1 MTERKDEDAMKLY
14 QAGYYRLGGHGSGS
28 GWKIVAPSVGMSE
41 IAKAGFRG
49 IASRLSDLKQTA
61 KAPPEAMGIFRH
73 ERFIYLM
80 HVNYAASGED
90 SRGVAYVHGY
100 CFHLAEYYELAMQP
114 EILFGIVPE
123 EFDREY
129 HPQLA
134 AYPVRESL
142 QYRNM
147 NERRLLDR
155 YHLSKEQY
163 KKLLLG
169 AICALEG
176 YGSPMYIKSDRFK
189 EQGTQTYRD
198 ILYLIMKGL
207 PYHLRSKL
215 LSFSWHGAQTAVCFA
230 DQAQGE
236 NYADLDMGI
245 FRCDTSRLDSYQ
257 FTKLY
262 QTDRFY
268 SSKDLRE
275 QIFQTIA
282 AFIQEAYADPFKDA
296 GCALIEAGFQKQ
308 IKKNDSGVEPETVI
322 RLLQEMFR
330 YELRYGRET
339 AEYLAILLDA
349 ANQGGIQTE
358 DAKLAADIRNAYEQ
372 CADAVL
378 LEPMALY
385 EARGILISSQARQN
399 KDTGFAAL
407 LELQKR
413 YANDLYPAVCSYLE
427 ALDADYF
434 CDYFWNRF
442 LPGELTSL
450 KKSERFFKQ
459 NGPRFTEKEHQLF
472 QKLIKDLTVREMQE
486 ADSFEELCMAAQ
498 VIDRIRQNQ
507 THTDGYQSLW
517 EETCTALWNR
527 FQMDWFEAERIQTYR
542 QYEVQRLSC
551 PNAKKVSKMIAQ
563 LEEAQTCTD
572 LSVLW
577 QLLYDAHSGEE
588 KRCRRTIQRGL
599 RERFYAGI
607 PQICLENLDRSLLF
621 FYDPDNMQFD
631 LVKWISQWA
640 KIQDPEP
647 YCERFAELG
656 KRSKLLA
663 DQTRRKYVMQYL
675 KEAVKS
681 RKQTAYN
688 QLPYEC
694 QKALRALY
702 YGLKG
707 KTDRTE
713 EVPLLIESLQRETI
727 SLFVLLTIG
736 ICGICLYRYG
746 SGEILISMGFLIFAA
761 VGMVFS
767 LTVRALTD
775 KNTRSRTADLGLGSG
790 LAKCLY
796 AGIPVAFITA
806 AMLVYKLGG
815 FAEKAVCIMAFLGLT
830 AAMVVFGGITRDR
843 RKSVGK

>member
-1 MTERKDEDAMKLY
+1 MKLY
-14 QAGYYRLGGHGSGS
+14 QAGYYRLGGYGSGS
-28 GWKIVAPSVGMSE
+28 GWKIVAPSAGMSE

-49 IASRLSDLKQTA
+49 IASRLSDLKQTVQ
-61 KAPPEAMGIFRH
+61 APPEAMGIFRH

-100 CFHLAEYYELAMQP
+100 CFHLAEYYELAVCP

-123 EFDREY
+123 EFDTEY

-142 QYRNM
+142 NYRNM

-155 YHLSKEQY
+155 YRLSKEQY

-176 YGSPMYIKSDRFK
+176 YSGPMCIKYGALR

-215 LSFSWHGAQTAVCFA
+215 LSFSWHGAQTAICFS
-230 DQAQGE
+230 DQVQGE
-236 NYADLDMGI
+236 NYADLDTGI
-245 FRCDTSRLDSYQ
+245 FRCEDSRLNGYQ

-262 QTDRFY
+262 QMDLFY

-275 QIFQTIA
+275 QIFQNIA
-282 AFIQEAYADPFKDA
+282 AFIQETYADPLKDA
-296 GCALIEAGFQKQ
+296 GCALIEAGFQKK
-308 IKKNDSGVEPETVI
+308 IKKNDSGIEPETVVS
-322 RLLQEMFR
+322 LLQELFR
-330 YELRYGRET
+330 YELRYGGET
-339 AEYLAILLDA
+339 SEYLAILLDA
-349 ANQGGIQTE
+349 ANQG
-358 DAKLAADIRNAYEQ
+358 DIRLEDPKLTAEIKNAYEQ
-372 CADAVL
+372 CQDAVL

-385 EARGILISSQARQN
+385 EARGILARSQTPQSKNA
-399 KDTGFAAL
+399 GFAAL
-407 LELQKR
+407 LELKNGH
-413 YANDLYPAVCSYLE
+413 ANDLYPAVCSYLE

-450 KKSERFFKQ
+450 KKSERFFYQ
-459 NGPRFTEKEHQLF
+459 NGPHFTAKEHQLF
-472 QKLIKDLTVREMQE
+472 QKLIKDLVVREMQA
-486 ADSFEELCMAAQ
+486 ADSFEELCLAAQ
-498 VIDRIRQNQ
+498 TIDRIRQNPARA
-507 THTDGYQSLW
+507 DGYERLW
-517 EETCTALWNR
+517 EETCTTLWNR
-527 FQMDWFEAERIQTYR
+527 FQMDWFETDRVRTYR

-563 LEEAQTCTD
+563 LEEAESCTD
-572 LSVLW
+572 LSRLW
-577 QLLYDAHSGEE
+577 QLLYDTQSAEE
-588 KRCRRTIQRGL
+588 KHYRRLMQRGL
-599 RERFYAGI
+599 RETFYAGI
-607 PQICLENLDRSLLF
+607 PEIDLNHLDRSLLLY
-621 FYDPDNMQFD
+621 YDPDNRQFD

-640 KIQDPEP
+640 KTQELEP
-647 YCERFAELG
+647 CAERFADLG
-656 KRSKLLA
+656 KHSQLLA

-688 QLPYEC
+688 HLPYEC

-707 KTDRTE
+707 KPDRTE
-713 EVPLLIESLQRETI
+713 ETPLLIDSLHREMI
-727 SLFVLLTIG
+727 SLFVLFTMAV
-736 ICGICLYRYG
+736 CGICLYRYG
-746 SGEILISMGFLIFAA
+746 SGDILISLGFAIFAA
-761 VGMVFS
+761 VGLVFS
-767 LTVRALTD
+767 LMVQALTG
-775 KNTRSRTADLGLGSG
+775 KETRSRTDAMGLGSG

-796 AGIPVAFITA
+796 AGIPVAFFTA
-806 AMLVYKLGG
+806 SLLVYKLGG
-815 FAEKAVCIMAFLGLT
+815 FAEKAVCIMVFLGLT
-830 AAMVVFGGITRDR
+830 AAMVLIGGIDKDR
-843 RKSVGK
+843 RN